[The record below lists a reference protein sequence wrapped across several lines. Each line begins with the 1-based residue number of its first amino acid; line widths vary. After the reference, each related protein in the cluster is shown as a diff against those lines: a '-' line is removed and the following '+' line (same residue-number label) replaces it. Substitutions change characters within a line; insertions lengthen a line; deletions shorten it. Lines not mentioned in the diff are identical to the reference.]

1 MRNMLHLHDREKPMI
16 AELSSAPITGTLTS
30 RARMNQTQ
38 RKLKAKFLY
47 HCTFTKSK
55 LNGIYIGDRGGN
67 YFSLRGKHSSACWF
81 PLLRWKSVSVW
92 WHYFL
97 RRAETIYRNKQGFEW
112 YGEVLTWRASTSRER
127 LTRSKTQLFSPWAH
141 LGVFSVQGGWF
152 RLNTTCFGVIL
163 QINHRLM
170 K

>member
-92 WHYFL
+92 WHIFWGELKPFIGISKALNGMGKYSL
-97 RRAETIYRNKQGFEW
+97 EEHLQRKADQKQNSA
-112 YGEVLTWRASTSRER
+112 VLTMSTLRCFLSPGR
-127 LTRSKTQLFSPWAH
+127 L
-141 LGVFSVQGGWF
+141 
-152 RLNTTCFGVIL
+152 I
-163 QINHRLM
+163 
-170 K
+170 